1 MLRCAACSVSAPWA
15 FCRKLALKR
24 AEMLSLL
31 PTVERVSASKTPIL
45 SIPFHRNDSKCF
57 SRLSHIFKILIWM
70 PIYWRQRIFS
80 ETLLEV
86 LKWRP
91 SEGKLESACRSS
103 FGSKTRQQTH
113 TFLVKN
119 QHFLAF
125 SVKTLDLHRIWEENW
140 EIHNIWMIKSN
151 FL

>member
-24 AEMLSLL
+24 AEMFSLL
-31 PTVERVSASKTPIL
+31 PTAERVSACKTPIL
-45 SIPFHRNDSKCF
+45 SIPFHRNDSKCYF
-57 SRLSHIFKILIWM
+57 EIVFKILIWM
-70 PIYWRQRIFS
+70 PIYLRQRTFS

-91 SEGKLESACRSS
+91 SEDKLESACRSS
-103 FGSKTRQQTH
+103 SGSKRGKQTH
-113 TFLVKN
+113 TFLVKK

-125 SVKTLDLHRIWEENW
+125 SVKTLDLHGIWEENW